1 MKEKHLAALI
11 RRNHDFFDSLRDPLN
26 AGKHNASFFGARFAA
41 VAGATPMLS
50 LQSSVLHF
58 QKTPQLQNAKGIFFR
73 KVQSVQFFYLHKN
86 GCVFLFFHI
95 I

>member
-11 RRNHDFFDSLRDPLN
+11 RRNHDFFDSPKYPLN
-26 AGKHNASFFGARFAA
+26 AGKHNASFFFGARFAA
-41 VAGATPMLS
+41 VARATPMLS

-86 GCVFLFFHI
+86 GCIFYFFT
-95 I
+95 